1 MKKKGMKK
9 IALISRKGGS
19 GKTTLAVHLA
29 ICAVQDGKF
38 VVLIDLDPQGS
49 AADWYEM
56 RGVIGEFVTVKATPE
71 ALPDILERA
80 KENLADLVIIDTA
93 PHTDKAALVAAQ
105 NADFVLV
112 PCRTSAFDLKALPA
126 TFDLLNLS
134 KTRAAI
140 VLNNAPPVGNLAEET
155 AKHLTES
162 GYKVSPAIISQRVA
176 FSHAVSDGRAVHEY
190 EPEGKAA
197 AEIAALWDNLK
208 EVILK

>member
-1 MKKKGMKK
+1 MKKL
-9 IALISRKGGS
+9 ALISRKGGS

-29 ICAVQDGKF
+29 ICAVLAGKF

-49 AADWYEM
+49 AAAWYEM
-56 RGVIGEFVTVKATPE
+56 RGDSKKFVTVKATPE

-80 KENLADLVIIDTA
+80 KANGADLAIIDTV
-93 PHTDKAALVAAQ
+93 PHTDKAALIAAN
-105 NADFVLV
+105 NADFILV

-126 TFDLLNLS
+126 TFDLLSLS
-134 KTRAAI
+134 KTKAAI

-155 AKHLTES
+155 AKHLQNA
-162 GYKVSPAIISQRVA
+162 GYIVSPAVISQRVA

-197 AEIAALWDNLK
+197 VEIAALWDSLK
-208 EVILK
+208 ENITNDSDQ